1 MMVELNLTPDE
12 RAALIEL
19 VRDTIAADPYLT

>member
-1 MMVELNLTPDE
+1 MVELNRTPDE
-12 RAALIEL
+12 RAALIKL